1 MFTMASPLLVL
12 LVEDDERLAT
22 FTASYLTERGLTV
35 VLAPDGEVA
44 LRELRNRAFDIIVLD
59 IMLPGRDGLAICKT
73 IRTSSDVPILLV
85 TARAEE
91 SDRVLGLELGA
102 DDYIV
107 KPFSPREL
115 LARIQAFVRR
125 RRGELLPHAGEL
137 RVGPLVADP
146 GTLEVTIEGERLVL
160 SPTEFHLLV
169 CLMERPGRV
178 LSRDQLLELVKGGAE
193 EAFDRAVD
201 VQVSRLRQKLGDVW
215 GHRLIKTIRGV
226 GYMLV
231 AEPKS

>member
-1 MFTMASPLLVL
+1 MMSSVFVL
-12 LVEDDERLAT
+12 LVEDDERLGA
-22 FTASYLTERGLTV
+22 FTAQYLTGRGLNVVHVINGELAISAFQKNAFDVV
-35 VLAPDGEVA
+35 VLDV
-44 LRELRNRAFDIIVLD
+44 
-59 IMLPGRDGLAICKT
+59 MLPGRDGLSVCKS

-85 TARAEE
+85 TARSEE
-91 SDRVLGLELGA
+91 SDRVLGLELGG

-125 RRGELLPHAGEL
+125 RRGELLPRSGEVC
-137 RVGPLVADP
+137 VGPLAADT
-146 GTLEVTIEGERLVL
+146 GALEVRLEGKPIAL

-178 LSRDQLLELVKGGAE
+178 LSRDQLLELVKGSAD

-201 VQVSRLRQKLGDVW
+201 VQVSRLRQKLGDFW

-231 AEPKS
+231 TESKPA